1 MEETDNKNLVKSSVK
16 DSVVFVMQRVII
28 TPNNSEQEYYM
39 YIPIDVV
46 RGIEEILPTTEDIAN
61 ESKVR
66 NPLPRVFEFQTENKG
81 VYKDMMDQN
90 GNAYLFP
97 INDVENIDAQYAY
110 AFPTDV
116 TDRPEFEIVKTIRYY
131 KQFISDLVTRPI
143 LQTIDENGV
152 SKEYFYSD
160 ESDSIVSFYPLDPYS
175 LYDIVFKNYENLHIL
190 AVAAQSITDYALKK
204 DPAMLKEGNVEEDKD
219 KDEEKEEKRTVDS
232 DHMFADDIYNE
243 VSQTVINQDEQ
254 IKKIAVAVVKNSII
268 DNTNLKSNVLICGPT
283 GVGKTEIIR
292 CISDYCNIP
301 FAKEDASE
309 YTPNG
314 YKGKDLIEMIVHL
327 IDSAN
332 GDIQAAE
339 RGIIYIDEIDKKVC
353 NTGDQGQFDSSVINA
368 ILKMMEGHIYY
379 VPMGEEGE
387 IPFDTSF
394 VTFIFSG
401 AFSKMFEEK
410 EQKLK
415 EHKVAGFGARQEEIT
430 DVKRVYTKQAL
441 KEYGVLPE
449 FLGRINTFVA
459 MNDLKENDFIKI
471 IKTGRKSTLKLERE
485 HLLKKKN
492 IDLVYD
498 EETIKALAK
507 KAVASNSGARSISE
521 TVSEIMDAANF
532 YIYSKEQYD
541 QLIIDP
547 ETVEEPSK
555 FKLVKRKK

>member
-1 MEETDNKNLVKSSVK
+1 MENKQNKPVKSSVK
-16 DSVVFVMQRVII
+16 DTVVFVMQRVVL
-28 TPNNSEQEYYM
+28 TPSDSEQEYYL
-39 YIPIDVV
+39 YIPVDVV
-46 RGIEEILPTTEDIAN
+46 RGLEEVLPTTEDIDN
-61 ESKVR
+61 ESKVK
-66 NPLPRVFEFQTENKG
+66 NPLPRVFEFKSENMAA
-81 VYKDMMDQN
+81 YKDMTDQN

-97 INDVENIDAQYAY
+97 INDVENIDQQYAY

-116 TDRPEFEIVKTIRYY
+116 TDRPEYEALKTIKYY
-131 KQFISDLVTRPI
+131 KQFMQELITRPI
-143 LQTIDENGV
+143 LQTTDENGFT
-152 SKEYFYSD
+152 KEYFYSG
-160 ESDSIVSFYPLDPYS
+160 ESDSIVNFYPLDPYS
-175 LYDIVFKNYENLHIL
+175 LYDIAYKDYTNLHAL
-190 AVAAQSITDYALKK
+190 AIAAQSITDFALQKG
-204 DPAMLKEGNVEEDKD
+204 PDKLREFD
-219 KDEEKEEKRTVDS
+219 NESEIDDEKEDIDS
-232 DHMFADDIYNE
+232 NDHDHMFADDIFNE
-243 VSQTVINQDEQ
+243 VSKTVINQDDQ
-254 IKKIAVAVVKNSII
+254 IKKIAVAVVKNRMI

-327 IDSAN
+327 IDAAN

-353 NTGDQGQFDSSVINA
+353 NKGDQGQFDSSVINA

-410 EQKLK
+410 EQERK
-415 EHKVAGFGARQEEIT
+415 EHKVAGFGSRQEEKP

-441 KEYGVLPE
+441 KEFGVLPE
-449 FLGRINTFVA
+449 FLGRINTFVP
-459 MNDLKENDFIKI
+459 MNELKEEDFIKI
-471 IKTGRKSTLKLERE
+471 IKTGRKSTLKLEKE
-485 HLLKKKN
+485 HLLKNKN
-492 IDLVYD
+492 IDLLYD
-498 EETIKALAK
+498 EATITALAK
-507 KAVASNSGARSISE
+507 KAVASNLGARSISE

-532 YIYSKEQYD
+532 YIYSKEKYD
-541 QLIIDP
+541 QLIIDE
-547 ETVEEPSK
+547 ETVAEPSK
-555 FKLVKRKK
+555 FKLVRRKK

>member
-1 MEETDNKNLVKSSVK
+1 MPKHDDEGKLKCSFCGKTQDQVKK
-16 DSVVFVMQRVII
+16 LIAGPNVFICD
-28 TPNNSEQEYYM
+28 EC
-39 YIPIDVV
+39 
-46 RGIEEILPTTEDIAN
+46 IELCNEILDEEFLDLKEKSIKSEDGKATEDKSIPKPH
-61 ESKVR
+61 EIK
-66 NPLPRVFEFQTENKG
+66 
-81 VYKDMMDQN
+81 
-90 GNAYLFP
+90 AYLDQHIVGQDDAKKVLSVAVYNHYKRLKHN
-97 INDVENIDAQYAY
+97 INSDKDDVEIQKSNILLVGPTGSGKTLLAQTLAKMLDVPFAVADATTLTEAGYVGDDVENILLRLYQNADYDA
-110 AFPTDV
+110 
-116 TDRPEFEIVKTIRYY
+116 
-131 KQFISDLVTRPI
+131 
-143 LQTIDENGV
+143 
-152 SKEYFYSD
+152 
-160 ESDSIVSFYPLDPYS
+160 
-175 LYDIVFKNYENLHIL
+175 
-190 AVAAQSITDYALKK
+190 KK
-204 DPAMLKEGNVEEDKD
+204 
-219 KDEEKEEKRTVDS
+219 
-232 DHMFADDIYNE
+232 
-243 VSQTVINQDEQ
+243 
-254 IKKIAVAVVKNSII
+254 
-268 DNTNLKSNVLICGPT
+268 
-283 GVGKTEIIR
+283 
-292 CISDYCNIP
+292 
-301 FAKEDASE
+301 
-309 YTPNG
+309 
-314 YKGKDLIEMIVHL
+314 
-327 IDSAN
+327 
-332 GDIQAAE
+332 AE